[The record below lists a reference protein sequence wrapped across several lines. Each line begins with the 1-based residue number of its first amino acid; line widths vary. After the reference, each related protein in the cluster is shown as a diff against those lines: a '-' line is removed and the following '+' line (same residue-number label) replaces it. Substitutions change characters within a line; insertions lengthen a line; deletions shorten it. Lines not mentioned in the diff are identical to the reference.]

1 MGKMGTAKA
10 AAEQVNITEDYM
22 NGYMKGKMD
31 AKADSEEVIV
41 ELKEEIRQLKRE
53 RDELR
58 EKYDINYLRAGDI
71 VKTTDGDLAV
81 LTSEDTDGSW
91 NMIYADGK
99 GDNMTS
105 RCFRKTGQHLDL
117 DATPFNTVLQ
127 SLHWSE
133 IDTDW

>member
-22 NGYMKGKMD
+22 NGYMKGKAD
-31 AKADSEEVIV
+31 EKADAEEMIV

-71 VKTTDGDLAV
+71 VETTDGDLAV
-81 LTSEDTDGSW
+81 LISEDTDGSW
-91 NMIYADGK
+91 NMTYADGK

-117 DATPFNTVLQ
+117 DVTPFSTVLR

>member
-1 MGKMGTAKA
+1 MGKIKMAKA
-10 AAEQVNITEDYM
+10 TAEQINITEDYM

-31 AKADSEEVIV
+31 AKADLEEVIV

-71 VKTTDGDLAV
+71 VETTDGDLAV
-81 LTSEDTDGSW
+81 LISEDTDGSW
-91 NMIYADGK
+91 DMTYAEGK

-117 DATPFNTVLQ
+117 DVTPFNTVLR

-133 IDTDW
+133 VDTDW